1 VAYYPFR
8 SSRIADLLIQEE
20 GGSYCIGINSHM
32 VVARQLFSLAHELG
46 HYALHRHLRQTF
58 LCHTGRQERL
68 EREANA
74 YAVQLLMPERE
85 LRGLAEQGCEVAA
98 MCAHFGVSES
108 AMVWRLE
115 ELGLWCKSRGGGGGK
130 FAVKR

>member
-1 VAYYPFR
+1 
-8 SSRIADLLIQEE
+8 
-20 GGSYCIGINSHM
+20 M

-74 YAVQLLMPERE
+74 YAARLLMPERE
-85 LRGLAEQGCEVAA
+85 VRDWHSRSRDLRQL
-98 MCAHFGVSES
+98 CAYFGVSMQ
-108 AMVWRLE
+108 AVVWRLQ
-115 ELGLWCKSRGGGGGK
+115 ELGLCCPL
-130 FAVKR
+130 V